1 MININF
7 VGNIN
12 NDSLQ
17 VGDLAYYI
25 TPSLVGSFQTS
36 ITTGGQNAGEYN
48 APTLIGVITAFSNTA
63 VQVAGSCSIDPA
75 DNTTQQLCDDAG
87 GVFTPPVIGPQMTI
101 DNSSTGVEPGAND
114 FIMFAKDSRFNI
126 SGLIGYYAEATFK
139 NNSTEKAE
147 LYSVASEITP
157 SSK

>member
-1 MININF
+1 MIVIDF
-7 VGNIN
+7 IGNIN

-17 VGDLAYYI
+17 IGDLAYYV
-25 TPSLVGSFQTS
+25 TPSQS
-36 ITTGGQNAGEYN
+36 GGFNQSTQD
-48 APTLIGVITAFSNTA
+48 PILIGPITAIIQN
-63 VQVAGSCSIDPA
+63 SID
-75 DNTTQQLCDDAG
+75 
-87 GVFTPPVIGPQMTI
+87 V
-101 DNSSTGVEPGAND
+101 DNSATGEVPNTND
-114 FIMFAKDSRFNI
+114 FIMFAKDSRVNI

>member
-1 MININF
+1 MIDIDF
-7 VGNIN
+7 VGNVI

-17 VGDLAYYI
+17 IGDLAYYI
-25 TPSLVGSFQTS
+25 TPSQSGGFGTS
-36 ITTGGQNAGEYN
+36 IDTTTGEYT
-48 APTLIGVITAFSNTA
+48 PPILIGVITNFQENV
-63 VQVAGSCSIDPA
+63 VQVPGACSINPSV
-75 DNTTQQLCDDAG
+75 NTTQQLCDAAG
-87 GVFTPPVIGPQMTI
+87 GVFTPPVIGSQLTV
-101 DNSSTGVEPGAND
+101 DNANTNVLASDIGAGA
-114 FIMFAKDSRFNI
+114 FIMFGKDSSVNI

>member
-1 MININF
+1 MITINF

-25 TPSLVGSFQTS
+25 TPSQSGGFDQSTENPILIGRIES
-36 ITTGGQNAGEYN
+36 ITQN
-48 APTLIGVITAFSNTA
+48 
-63 VQVAGSCSIDPA
+63 SIEV
-75 DNTTQQLCDDAG
+75 DNTTASGFLG
-87 GVFTPPVIGPQMTI
+87 K
-101 DNSSTGVEPGAND
+101 EPGTND
-114 FIMFAKDSRFNI
+114 FIMFAKDSRVNI

-139 NNSTEKAE
+139 NNSAEKAE
-147 LYSVASEITP
+147 LYSVASEVTL

>member
-1 MININF
+1 MIDINF

-17 VGDLAYYI
+17 IGDLAYYV
-25 TPSLVGSFQTS
+25 STS
-36 ITTGGQNAGEYN
+36 STGGFNN
-48 APTLIGVITAFSNTA
+48 STTAPILIGVITAFSNTA
-63 VQVAGSCSIDPA
+63 EQVAGFCSINPGT
-75 DNTTQQLCDDAG
+75 NTTQQLCDDAG

-101 DNSSTGVEPGAND
+101 DNSGTSVMASDISPND
-114 FIMFAKDSRFNI
+114 FIMFAKDSRVNI

-147 LYSVASEITP
+147 LYSVASEMTP